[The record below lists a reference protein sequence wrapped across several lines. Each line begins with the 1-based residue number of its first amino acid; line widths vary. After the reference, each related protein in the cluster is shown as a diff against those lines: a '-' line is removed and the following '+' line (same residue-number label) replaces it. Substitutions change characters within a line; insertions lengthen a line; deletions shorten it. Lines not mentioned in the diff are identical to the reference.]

1 MLYQNNTF
9 VNDTIPM
16 KVFFISLLFINIIV
30 FILAGYDK
38 YQARKNKQRVPEN
51 TLFFFEAIGGTIGL
65 LTAML
70 IFRHKTSKMSFIIKF
85 SIIFIL
91 QVLLIYLI
99 VNNKI

>member
-1 MLYQNNTF
+1 MEILLLYFLF
-9 VNDTIPM
+9 V
-16 KVFFISLLFINIIV
+16 NIIV

-51 TLFFFEAIGGTIGL
+51 TLFLLEAICGTIGL

-91 QVLLIYLI
+91 QAVLIYLI

>member
-1 MLYQNNTF
+1 MEILLLYFLF
-9 VNDTIPM
+9 VNI
-16 KVFFISLLFINIIV
+16 FV

-51 TLFFFEAIGGTIGL
+51 TLFLFEAIGGTIGL

-70 IFRHKTSKMSFIIKF
+70 IFRHKTSKMSFIVKF

-91 QVLLIYLI
+91 QAVLIYLI
-99 VNNKI
+99 VYDKI